1 MDNSRHRQQHKVIR
15 RVMRR
20 LELKMHRTLTEMQE
34 ADPECDDTRAL
45 PLRIIDETLKKY
57 RRY

>member
-1 MDNSRHRQQHKVIR
+1 
-15 RVMRR
+15 MRR